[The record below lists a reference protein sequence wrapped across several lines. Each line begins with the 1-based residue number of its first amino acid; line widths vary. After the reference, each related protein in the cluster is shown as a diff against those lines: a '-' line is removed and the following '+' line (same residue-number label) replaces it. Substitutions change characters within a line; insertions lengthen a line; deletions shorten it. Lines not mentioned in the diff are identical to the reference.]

1 MLSHA
6 AVCTLAD
13 ISARHEVGDGDVV
26 LGLAEL
32 SFDLSVY
39 DFFGATARGA
49 CIVLPD
55 PARGNDPSHWAELM
69 VRHRVTLGTRCP
81 RKGRC

>member
-6 AVCTLAD
+6 AVCNTLAD

-26 LGLAEL
+26 LGLTEL

-39 DFFGATARGA
+39 DFFGATRAARASCCPIRRAATIRRTG
-49 CIVLPD
+49 
-55 PARGNDPSHWAELM
+55 PS
-69 VRHRVTLGTRCP
+69 
-81 RKGRC
+81 